1 MFIKIGCYIG
11 LRINLTFQKG
21 TFWFEI
27 YSSHLYSKNSKIIV
41 LKQNKNV
48 QKNTNLL
55 ENAPKDDQNTLKRF
69 LDSGKKI
76 KENNQNYQTNDSL
89 TIKQPNGMKT

>member
-1 MFIKIGCYIG
+1 M
-11 LRINLTFQKG
+11 
-21 TFWFEI
+21 
-27 YSSHLYSKNSKIIV
+27 
-41 LKQNKNV
+41 KQNKNV
-48 QKNTNLL
+48 QKHVDLL

-89 TIKQPNGMKT
+89 TIKQPNSMKT

>member
-1 MFIKIGCYIG
+1 M
-11 LRINLTFQKG
+11 
-21 TFWFEI
+21 
-27 YSSHLYSKNSKIIV
+27 
-41 LKQNKNV
+41 KQNKNV